1 MKKQQKI
8 FITEQDVFHQNL
20 PVYTVERVVLETGEL
35 FRDGGHILYA
45 NGAYTGTDRIGQLM
59 ADFRETDPDRMHFP
73 SLAEKARYYK
83 TTEGGLEHMGQF
95 AEELIAEGRAEGRR
109 EERIR
114 ARKEMLRARKEL
126 RYTRHELV
134 RMLLKNETARNLLH
148 HPRYRKLH
156 ITEAEIQTVKDRY
169 RMYRW

>member
-45 NGAYTGTDRIGQLM
+45 NGAYTGT
-59 ADFRETDPDRMHFP
+59 DRMHFP

-114 ARKEMLRARKEL
+114 ARKEMLRAQREL
-126 RYTRHELV
+126 RYTRRELV
-134 RMLLKNETARNLLH
+134 RALLKNETARNLLH